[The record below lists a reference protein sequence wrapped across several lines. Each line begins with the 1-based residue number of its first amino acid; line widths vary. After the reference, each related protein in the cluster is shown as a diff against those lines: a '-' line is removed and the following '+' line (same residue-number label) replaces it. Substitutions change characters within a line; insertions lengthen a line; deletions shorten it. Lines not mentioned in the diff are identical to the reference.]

1 MTAPTSR
8 IYQVSGMTCSHCV
21 LSIKEEVS
29 EVAGVE
35 NVDVE
40 LASGR
45 VTISGESFADD
56 AIRAAVEE
64 AGYEVIER

>member
-1 MTAPTSR
+1 MTTPYSR
-8 IYQVSGMTCSHCV
+8 TYQVSGMTCGHCA
-21 LSIKEEVS
+21 LSVKAEVS